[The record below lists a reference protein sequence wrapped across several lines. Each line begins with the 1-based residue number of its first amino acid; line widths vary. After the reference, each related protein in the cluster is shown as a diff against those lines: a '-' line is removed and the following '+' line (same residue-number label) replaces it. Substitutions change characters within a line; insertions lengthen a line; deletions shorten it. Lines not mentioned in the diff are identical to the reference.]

1 MHFIFVI
8 FAVKVAYGPMAR
20 DIDTLVLGFKSVVVP
35 KMWELDPFVPRMP
48 FDSKV
53 HTLRLIF
60 EGIRE
65 RRADVTKINN

>member
-20 DIDTLVLGFKSVVVP
+20 DIDTLVLGFKSVLVP

-60 EGIRE
+60 CLTGKYI
-65 RRADVTKINN
+65 